1 MSENA
6 LALAR
11 QHAPCYIYSREILT
25 AQAETLHRTFPGFDI
40 LFSVKANPFPP
51 VIRHLAALGIG
62 ADAASAGEVR
72 LAAECGIAQEDIYFS
87 AAGKSDRHSSH
98 FFQTKSHWPP
108 RGITAI

>member
-72 LAAECGIAQEDIYFS
+72 LAAECGVPQDNVVLLEDGQPITLRPN
-87 AAGKSDRHSSH
+87 DL
-98 FFQTKSHWPP
+98 HWPP

>member
-40 LFSVKANPFPP
+40 LFSVKVNPFPP

-62 ADAASAGEVR
+62 ADAASAGEIR
-72 LAAECGIAQEDIYFS
+72 LGRGN
-87 AAGKSDRHSSH
+87 AGSRRRISTSPQPAKAIV
-98 FFQTKSHWPP
+98 HWPP

>member
-1 MSENA
+1 MNENA

-62 ADAASAGEVR
+62 AEGEGMSRLVGESCDKVVTLPMKGKIESLNASV
-72 LAAECGIAQEDIYFS
+72 
-87 AAGKSDRHSSH
+87 AAGILLYAMMDAK
-98 FFQTKSHWPP
+98 
-108 RGITAI
+108 

>member
-1 MSENA
+1 MNENA
-6 LALAR
+6 LTLAR

-62 ADAASAGEVR
+62 ADAASAGEVC

-87 AAGKSDRHSSH
+87 AAGKVIV
-98 FFQTKSHWPP
+98 HWPP